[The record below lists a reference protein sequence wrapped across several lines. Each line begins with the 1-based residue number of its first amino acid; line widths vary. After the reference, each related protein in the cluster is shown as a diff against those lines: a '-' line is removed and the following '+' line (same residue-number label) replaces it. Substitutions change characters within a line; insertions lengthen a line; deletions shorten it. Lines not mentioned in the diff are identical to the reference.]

1 MDSKYGREEWG
12 DMIDDQAETLALYRE
27 HGLVD

>member
-1 MDSKYGREEWG
+1 MDGKYGREEWG
-12 DMIDDQAETLALYRE
+12 DMIDDQAERLALYRE